1 MTKVVVLV
9 DGDNISASHAALI
22 RTKAA
27 RLGEITTCRVYTDAQ
42 GNSGWHEAHGF
53 RVMHAGTGKNA
64 ADLLLS
70 IDAMEL
76 ALRDGKRQFVIVT
89 SDGDFSHLAQR
100 LLDHDCHVLGLG
112 ESKAPQGFR
121 AACSGFEVIGLGQG
135 GASVQP
141 RASVVAFTSFPPVK
155 VPAPASAP
163 RQPTKTDWKVREL
176 ILELQPNG
184 QGLQIGMLG
193 GRMRERHRICTGS
206 LPAKNWRT
214 YLAQRPELYNLDAP
228 GPKAKV
234 RQIAAGFELAKKVAS
249 N

>member
-27 RLGEITTCRVYTDAQ
+27 RLGDITTCRVYTDAQ

-70 IDAMEL
+70 IDALEL

-112 ESKAPQGFR
+112 ESKAPRCFR
-121 AACSGFEVIGLGQG
+121 AACSGFEVIGLSSAKVSVPPPVA
-135 GASVQP
+135 ASHGV
-141 RASVVAFTSFPPVK
+141 SVVDKCSDLDLK
-155 VPAPASAP
+155 I
-163 RQPTKTDWKVREL
+163 RDMIRKHTDGPHGVEIANLNVLLRREHD
-176 ILELQPNG
+176 I
-184 QGLQIGMLG
+184 
-193 GRMRERHRICTGS
+193 RIST
-206 LPAKNWRT
+206 LPEGTWRN
-214 YLAQRPELYNLDAP
+214 YLAKRPALYDLDP
-228 GPKAKV
+228 RGPEAKV
-234 RQIAAGFELAKKVAS
+234 RYLPKGFSNVA
-249 N
+249 